1 MTGTA
6 RALDDLLV
14 LDLAGEQ
21 GALCGKM
28 LADMGADVVKIEP
41 VEGDA
46 SRGYAPFLN
55 GEPHR
60 GRSLYFWHY
69 NLNKRSVT
77 LNLVNAEGRAI
88 FKRLASAADVLV
100 ESFPPGHMEELG
112 LGYDILS
119 ADNPRLV
126 MTSITPFGQSGP
138 RRDWKSS
145 DLVALAMGGMMSVC
159 GDPDASPVRAYGN
172 QAYNVASAEAAT
184 AVLMAV
190 HSRSIT
196 GRGQQIDISLQ
207 EAVDSVLEVVNN
219 FYNYQGVI
227 AGRQGT
233 RHGLKGP
240 GTAGEVWPC
249 KDGHVCFLGPEPRQL
264 QALFEWMDEAGMAAD
279 LLTDDVYLVGVLS
292 GGRPPEVEEHMY
304 EVIKDFMLTHTME
317 EIFSD
322 GQKRGVTVAPVTS
335 IDQIPVSPQLKARGF
350 WAEVSHPELG
360 QAFTY
365 PGAPAVYGGSPWAV
379 ESRPPLLG
387 EHNQQ
392 VYRGLLGVTSSDLE
406 SLARTGVI

>member
-100 ESFPPGHMEELG
+100 ESFPPGHMGELG

-119 ADNPRLV
+119 AENPRLV

-145 DLVALAMGGMMSVC
+145 DLVALAL
-159 GDPDASPVRAYGN
+159 RW
-172 QAYNVASAEAAT
+172 
-184 AVLMAV
+184 L
-190 HSRSIT
+190 
-196 GRGQQIDISLQ
+196 
-207 EAVDSVLEVVNN
+207 
-219 FYNYQGVI
+219 
-227 AGRQGT
+227 
-233 RHGLKGP
+233 
-240 GTAGEVWPC
+240 W
-249 KDGHVCFLGPEPRQL
+249 
-264 QALFEWMDEAGMAAD
+264 
-279 LLTDDVYLVGVLS
+279 
-292 GGRPPEVEEHMY
+292 VE
-304 EVIKDFMLTHTME
+304 
-317 EIFSD
+317 
-322 GQKRGVTVAPVTS
+322 
-335 IDQIPVSPQLKARGF
+335 
-350 WAEVSHPELG
+350 
-360 QAFTY
+360 
-365 PGAPAVYGGSPWAV
+365 
-379 ESRPPLLG
+379 
-387 EHNQQ
+387 
-392 VYRGLLGVTSSDLE
+392 
-406 SLARTGVI
+406 